1 MPEVPLVVVA
11 EFAPPDPALEWIP
24 YHVKRSWRENLELI
38 RAQLGSRNARISAI
52 ILEPRTP
59 HWPMRRAGFALAPWY
74 LMAFNEHGE
83 HFMLRPRS
91 AFAILRHM
99 AWRTRNFVRSQL
111 KEGGWTR
118 KQIERIRHPSQ
129 MQLPMYY
136 RLALARTRSAQQRI
150 DIVCEPAETL
160 PVGISVVIPS
170 RTGFEL
176 LRDCLPRI
184 SGASEIIVVDNGSD
198 D

>member
-1 MPEVPLVVVA
+1 MDHPIKILFASGSPQAIALVLDRIKAIMPELPLVVVA

-38 RAQLGSRNARISAI
+38 RAQLASRNVRISAI

-91 AFAILRHM
+91 AFPQILRHV

-111 KEGGWTR
+111 TGWR
-118 KQIERIRHPSQ
+118 
-129 MQLPMYY
+129 MD
-136 RLALARTRSAQQRI
+136 AQA
-150 DIVCEPAETL
+150 D
-160 PVGISVVIPS
+160 
-170 RTGFEL
+170 
-176 LRDCLPRI
+176 
-184 SGASEIIVVDNGSD
+184 
-198 D
+198 